1 MIPVFINDTLQSNVT
16 LKYKL
21 VYTSNSLPK
30 VDTKNLT
37 CRS

>member
-1 MIPVFINDTLQSNVT
+1 MIPVFINDTLQSNVP
-16 LKYKL
+16 LKCKL

-30 VDTKNLT
+30 ADTKNLT